1 MFNISFGEVF
11 IIAVIGLAVIGPKR
25 LPETARFVGHL
36 VSRLQRQAASVKND
50 IRREMEL
57 EDIKSI
63 HRDYADAKRDAENA
77 FNSEAQKWRSVAK
90 DAEDATMQPPS
101 AETDAGAKSSAAD
114 SNSKTGIAD
123 KSSASET
130 EKDAASSGSDSDS
143 KTETKTETEFGDS
156 PDWSARG
163 DSKSGG
169 DSKPPAKAA

>member
-101 AETDAGAKSSAAD
+101 AETDAGAESSAAD
-114 SNSKTGIAD
+114 SNSKPNIAD
-123 KSSASET
+123 K
-130 EKDAASSGSDSDS
+130 EKDAASSGSDS
-143 KTETKTETEFGDS
+143 KTKTETEFGDS

>member
-101 AETDAGAKSSAAD
+101 AESDASAESSAAD
-114 SNSKTGIAD
+114 SNSKPNIAD
-123 KSSASET
+123 K
-130 EKDAASSGSDSDS
+130 EKDAASSDS
-143 KTETKTETEFGDS
+143 ETKTETEFGDS

>member
-101 AETDAGAKSSAAD
+101 AETDASAESSAAD
-114 SNSKTGIAD
+114 SNSKPNIAD
-123 KSSASET
+123 K
-130 EKDAASSGSDSDS
+130 EKDAASSDS
-143 KTETKTETEFGDS
+143 KTETEFGDS

>member
-101 AETDAGAKSSAAD
+101 AETDASAESSAAD
-114 SNSKTGIAD
+114 SNSKPNIAD
-123 KSSASET
+123 K
-130 EKDAASSGSDSDS
+130 EKDAASSDSDS

>member
-101 AETDAGAKSSAAD
+101 AETDAGAESSAAD
-114 SNSKTGIAD
+114 SNSKTNIAD
-123 KSSASET
+123 K
-130 EKDAASSGSDSDS
+130 EKDAASSDSDS
-143 KTETKTETEFGDS
+143 KTETEFGDS

>member
-101 AETDAGAKSSAAD
+101 AETDAGAESSAAD
-114 SNSKTGIAD
+114 SNSKPNIAD
-123 KSSASET
+123 K
-130 EKDAASSGSDSDS
+130 EKDAASSDS
-143 KTETKTETEFGDS
+143 KTDSKTETEFGDS

>member
-101 AETDAGAKSSAAD
+101 AETDAGAESSAAN
-114 SNSKTGIAD
+114 SNSKPNIAD
-123 KSSASET
+123 K
-130 EKDAASSGSDSDS
+130 EKDAASSES
-143 KTETKTETEFGDS
+143 KTETEFGDS

>member
-101 AETDAGAKSSAAD
+101 AETDASAQSSAAD
-114 SNSKTGIAD
+114 SNSKPNIAD
-123 KSSASET
+123 K
-130 EKDAASSGSDSDS
+130 EKDAASSDSDS
-143 KTETKTETEFGDS
+143 ETKTETEFGDS

>member
-101 AETDAGAKSSAAD
+101 AETDASAESSAAD
-114 SNSKTGIAD
+114 SNSKPNIAD
-123 KSSASET
+123 K
-130 EKDAASSGSDSDS
+130 EKDAASS
-143 KTETKTETEFGDS
+143 ETKTETEFGDS

>member
-114 SNSKTGIAD
+114 SNSKPNIAD
-123 KSSASET
+123 K
-130 EKDAASSGSDSDS
+130 EKDAASSDSDS
-143 KTETKTETEFGDS
+143 KTKTETEFGDS

>member
-101 AETDAGAKSSAAD
+101 AESDAGAKSSAAD
-114 SNSKTGIAD
+114 SNSKPNIAD
-123 KSSASET
+123 K
-130 EKDAASSGSDSDS
+130 EKDAASSDSDSDS
-143 KTETKTETEFGDS
+143 KTETEFGDS

>member
-36 VSRLQRQAASVKND
+36 VSRLQRQASSVKND

-143 KTETKTETEFGDS
+143 KTETEFGDS

>member
-90 DAEDATMQPPS
+90 DAEDATMQSPS
-101 AETDAGAKSSAAD
+101 AETDAGAESSAAD
-114 SNSKTGIAD
+114 SNSKPNIAD
-123 KSSASET
+123 K
-130 EKDAASSGSDSDS
+130 EKDAASSDSDS
-143 KTETKTETEFGDS
+143 KTETEFGDS

>member
-90 DAEDATMQPPS
+90 DAEDATMQPSS
-101 AETDAGAKSSAAD
+101 AETDAGAESSAAD
-114 SNSKTGIAD
+114 SNSKP
-123 KSSASET
+123 ASPINCPT
-130 EKDAASSGSDSDS
+130 PKQKRMRRVPASDS
-143 KTETKTETEFGDS
+143 KTETEFGDS

>member
-101 AETDAGAKSSAAD
+101 AETDASAESSAAD
-114 SNSKTGIAD
+114 SNSKPNIAD
-123 KSSASET
+123 K
-130 EKDAASSGSDSDS
+130 EKDAASSGSDS
-143 KTETKTETEFGDS
+143 KTKTKTEFGDS

>member
-101 AETDAGAKSSAAD
+101 AETDASAESSAAD
-114 SNSKTGIAD
+114 SNSETGIAD
-123 KSSASET
+123 KSSAAET
-130 EKDAASSGSDSDS
+130 EKDAASSDS

>member
-101 AETDAGAKSSAAD
+101 AETDASAESSAAD
-114 SNSKTGIAD
+114 SNSKPNIAD
-123 KSSASET
+123 K
-130 EKDAASSGSDSDS
+130 EKDAASSDSDSDS
-143 KTETKTETEFGDS
+143 KTETEFGDS

>member
-63 HRDYADAKRDAENA
+63 HRDYADAKHDAENA

-101 AETDAGAKSSAAD
+101 AETDASAQSPAAD
-114 SNSKTGIAD
+114 SNSKTNIAD
-123 KSSASET
+123 K
-130 EKDAASSGSDSDS
+130 EKDAASSDSDS
-143 KTETKTETEFGDS
+143 KTETEFGDS

>member
-63 HRDYADAKRDAENA
+63 HRDYADAKRDAEHA
-77 FNSEAQKWRSVAK
+77 FNSEAQKWRSAAK

-101 AETDAGAKSSAAD
+101 AETDASAQSPAAD
-114 SNSKTGIAD
+114 SNSKTNIAD
-123 KSSASET
+123 K
-130 EKDAASSGSDSDS
+130 EKDAASSDSDS
-143 KTETKTETEFGDS
+143 KTETEFGDS